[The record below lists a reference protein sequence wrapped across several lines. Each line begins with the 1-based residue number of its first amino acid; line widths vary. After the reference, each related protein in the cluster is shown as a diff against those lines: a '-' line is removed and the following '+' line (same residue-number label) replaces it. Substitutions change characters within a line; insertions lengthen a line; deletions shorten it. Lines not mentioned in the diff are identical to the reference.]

1 MPYRLSV
8 FGCMFSNMQTQKFV
22 ISIVIIICFFLSF
35 SDLFFFFVLCFFF
48 DFLSYARNVFV
59 IFYELVASFYC

>member
-1 MPYRLSV
+1 MYVWMYIVYIPYRLSV

-35 SDLFFFFVLCFFF
+35 SALLFFFKFFF
-48 DFLSYARNVFV
+48 GFS
-59 IFYELVASFYC
+59 

>member
-35 SDLFFFFVLCFFF
+35 SDLFFFCFIFF
-48 DFLSYARNVFV
+48 LDFLSYARNVFV

>member
-1 MPYRLSV
+1 MYVWMYIVYIPYRLSV

-35 SDLFFFFVLCFFF
+35 SALLFFLNFFL
-48 DFLSYARNVFV
+48 DFLSYARNGFCH
-59 IFYELVASFYC
+59 FL